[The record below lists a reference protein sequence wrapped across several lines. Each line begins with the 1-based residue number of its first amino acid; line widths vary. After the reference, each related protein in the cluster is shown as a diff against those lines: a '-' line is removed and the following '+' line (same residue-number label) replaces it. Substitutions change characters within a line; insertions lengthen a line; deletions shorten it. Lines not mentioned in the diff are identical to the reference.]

1 MPPSP
6 VASLPNGARSVT
18 SLLVRAG
25 ATLMGS
31 SRPLAM
37 TRATARAMQ
46 GIAMAA
52 GAPLGWLIIR
62 LALGSSA
69 AVEWRV
75 QPALYLYMLA
85 GTIVAFGLFG
95 FLLGRR
101 EDALVRL
108 NRELQD
114 LTITDSLTGLRNARY
129 FHARLA
135 EEHAATSRAGEP
147 LSLVI
152 VDLDHFKNVN
162 DQFGH
167 VVGDDVLVNAACA
180 IISATRGGD
189 TAARVGGEEFALL
202 LPGSDAEAA
211 CEAAERVRLAIAA
224 AATPLAGAEHDR
236 VQITASAGVACSSEI
251 AGAAPLDLYRAAD
264 EALYRAKAAG
274 RDCTVGPTT
283 TCSRTAATRGAHTS
297 DRGPRASWSCA

>member
-1 MPPSP
+1 M
-6 VASLPNGARSVT
+6 RH
-18 SLLVRAG
+18 
-25 ATLMGS
+25 
-31 SRPLAM
+31 
-37 TRATARAMQ
+37 ATARALQ
-46 GIAMAA
+46 GVAMAA

-69 AVEWRV
+69 AVEWRT

-85 GTIVAFGLFG
+85 GTVVVFGLFG
-95 FLLGRR
+95 FLLGHR

-108 NRELQD
+108 NRKLED

-135 EEHAATSRAGEP
+135 EEHAATTRAGEP

-152 VDLDHFKNVN
+152 IDLDHFKNVN
-162 DQFGH
+162 DRYGH
-167 VVGDDVLVNAACA
+167 VVGDDVLVNAAWA
-180 IISATRGGD
+180 IASVTRGGD

-202 LPGSDAEAA
+202 LPGSDTEAA

-224 AATPLAGAEHDR
+224 AATPLAGTEHDV
-236 VQITASAGVACSSEI
+236 VQITASAGVASSCEI
-251 AGAAPLDLYRAAD
+251 MDATPLELYRAAD

-274 RDCTVGPTT
+274 RNCTVGPTDTCYRT
-283 TCSRTAATRGAHTS
+283 TPDTRHREPPTASRFEPAYSEARLWSLDS
-297 DRGPRASWSCA
+297 DDQP